1 MQVSKENPGEENP
14 FASPPPPSPQ
24 WRLRIKTF
32 CTRGVSILLENN
44 NESKKIE
51 TSLKSFGLFFLY
63 IIDRRLNTSYDLP

>member
-32 CTRGVSILLENN
+32 CTHGVSILE
-44 NESKKIE
+44 
-51 TSLKSFGLFFLY
+51 Y
-63 IIDRRLNTSYDLP
+63 IRK